1 MRSLRLNPNDPQ
13 LHTFIHHVALA
24 HYHQGNYE
32 EAVRYAERALSGR
45 RLPFILRTLLA
56 SLGQLGRSEEARMV
70 RAELEGI
77 ELVNAERYWETINPY
92 TVPAHHAHLLEGLRK
107 AGLEV

>member
-1 MRSLRLNPNDPQ
+1 
-13 LHTFIHHVALA
+13 
-24 HYHQGNYE
+24 
-32 EAVRYAERALSGR
+32 
-45 RLPFILRTLLA
+45 
-56 SLGQLGRSEEARMV
+56 MV